1 LFKRY
6 MEIEKLGVN
15 GFKALIEAL
24 NTAIDLGDIGTNRYA
39 KRPYLITF
47 GGNIQINALSLEG
60 LWILARLIGHRE
72 HLAILT
78 AQCAYLGSAGLHRE

>member
-1 LFKRY
+1 MK
-6 MEIEKLGVN
+6 IEKLGVN

-24 NTAIDLGDIGTNRYA
+24 NTAIYLSDIGTNRNA

-60 LWILARLIGHRE
+60 LWILVRLIGHRE

-78 AQCAYLGSAGLHRE
+78 AQLAYLGNVDLHRE